1 MKTLTRKI
9 SRTAITMALVILA
22 FIAIFRAWVYYTE
35 SPWTRDARFSA
46 DVVAIAPDVAGLITA
61 VNVHDNQLVKKDQVL
76 FTIDQP
82 RYQKAL
88 EEAEADVAYYQALAA
103 EKRREAGRRNQ
114 LGVQAMSR
122 EEIDQSNNVLQTVLH
137 QLAKAQATRD
147 LAKLDLE
154 RTVIRA
160 PSDGW
165 VTNLNV
171 YAGEFI
177 TRGSTAVALVK
188 QNSFYV
194 LAYMEETKLEGV
206 RPGYRAE
213 ITPLGS
219 NRVFK
224 GTVDSVAAGVT
235 NSSSSNDAKGM
246 ATVDSNL
253 EWVRLAQRVPVRI
266 HLDEQQGNLWPA
278 GTTATVVITGEKD
291 RDASQDSFFR
301 KIAHRLR
308 EFGYHRDVYRLFR
321 GADHYYFD
329 DPHPAADAD
338 GVLYLGGFL
347 HLDLVSGESGELLRL
362 GTGGLYRADYCHHY
376 PKRTAARP
384 AVCG

>member
-9 SRTAITMALVILA
+9 TRTAITLILVVLA

-46 DVVAIAPDVAGLITA
+46 DVVAIAPDVAGLITD
-61 VNVHDNQLVKKDQVL
+61 VKVKDNQLVSKNQVL

-88 EEAEADVAYYQALAA
+88 EEANADVAYYQALAT

-114 LGVQAMSR
+114 LGTMAMSR
-122 EEIDQSNNVLQTVLH
+122 EEIDQANNILQTVEH

-147 LAKLDLE
+147 LASLDLE

-160 PSDGW
+160 PADGW

-171 YAGEFI
+171 YSGEFI

-188 QNSFYV
+188 KESFYV
-194 LAYMEETKLEGV
+194 IAYMEETKLEGV

-219 NRVFK
+219 SKVIK

-235 NSSSSNDAKGM
+235 NASSSSDAKGM
-246 ATVDSNL
+246 ATIDSNL

-278 GTTATVVITGEKD
+278 GTTATVIITGAKD
-291 RDASQDSFFR
+291 RDTQKATFFQ
-301 KIAHRLR
+301 KLGMRLR
-308 EFGYHRDVYRLFR
+308 EFG
-321 GADHYYFD
+321 
-329 DPHPAADAD
+329 
-338 GVLYLGGFL
+338 
-347 HLDLVSGESGELLRL
+347 
-362 GTGGLYRADYCHHY
+362 
-376 PKRTAARP
+376 
-384 AVCG
+384 

>member
-1 MKTLTRKI
+1 LSEVDVKTLTRKI

-88 EEAEADVAYYQALAA
+88 EEAEADVAYYQALAS

-147 LAKLDLE
+147 LARLDLD

-160 PSDGW
+160 PADGW
-165 VTNLNV
+165 ITNLNV

-206 RPGYRAE
+206 RPGFRAE

-219 NRVFK
+219 NRVLK

-235 NSSSSNDAKGM
+235 NSSSSNDTKGM

-291 RDASQDSFFR
+291 RDASQDSIFR

-308 EFGYHRDVYRLFR
+308 EFG
-321 GADHYYFD
+321 
-329 DPHPAADAD
+329 
-338 GVLYLGGFL
+338 
-347 HLDLVSGESGELLRL
+347 
-362 GTGGLYRADYCHHY
+362 
-376 PKRTAARP
+376 
-384 AVCG
+384 